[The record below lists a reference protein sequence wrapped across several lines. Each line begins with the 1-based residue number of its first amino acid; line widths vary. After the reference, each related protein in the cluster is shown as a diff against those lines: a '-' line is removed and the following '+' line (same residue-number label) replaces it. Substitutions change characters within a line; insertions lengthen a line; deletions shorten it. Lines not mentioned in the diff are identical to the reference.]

1 MDIND
6 ITKAIIDASIN
17 LHKKFGPGLL
27 ESIYEK
33 LLVIELRSKGLLVEE
48 QKWLPLIHKGIKYD
62 NAYRID
68 LLVNNQVIVEVKSA
82 KAMEPIF
89 TNQLRSYLVLSGL
102 NVGILANFG
111 MSTMKEGLKRIANN
125 FNNNPIH

>member
-1 MDIND
+1 MTIND
-6 ITKAIIDASIN
+6 ITKIIIGTSIN
-17 LHKKFGPGLL
+17 LHRKFGPGLL

-48 QKWLPLIHKGIKYD
+48 QKWLPLIHKGVKYE

-82 KAMEPIF
+82 NAMEPIF
-89 TNQLRSYLVLSGL
+89 ANQLRSYLVLSGL
-102 NVGILANFG
+102 HVGILANFG
-111 MSTMKEGLKRIANN
+111 MNTMREGLKRVANN
-125 FNNNPIH
+125 FNNNPIT